1 MTEQQQHLQ
10 NLVNQRQE
18 IVKQIEELQTKM
30 NGAKE
35 LGLKVQGAIEYLEQI
50 GVKLGEEE
58 AEVKETTVVEDIA
71 DELLEE
77 AVAGL

>member
-18 IVKQIEELQTKM
+18 IVKQIEELQSKIT
-30 NGAKE
+30 GAKE

-50 GVKLGEEE
+50 GVKLEEE
-58 AEVKETTVVEDIA
+58 AKVKETTVVEDAA

>member
-1 MTEQQQHLQ
+1 M
-10 NLVNQRQE
+10 NQRQE
-18 IVKQIEELQTKM
+18 IVKQIEELQSKIT
-30 NGAKE
+30 GAKE

-50 GVKLGEEE
+50 GVKLEGE
-58 AEVKETTVVEDIA
+58 AEVKETTVVEDAA

>member
-10 NLVNQRQE
+10 NLVNQRQD
-18 IVKQIEELQTKM
+18 IVKQIEELQTKITS
-30 NGAKE
+30 ARE

-50 GVKLGEEE
+50 GVKLEEE
-58 AEVKETTVVEDIA
+58 AEVKETTVVEDAA

>member
-18 IVKQIEELQTKM
+18 IVKQIEELQSKIT
-30 NGAKE
+30 GAKE

-50 GVKLGEEE
+50 GVKLEEE
-58 AEVKETTVVEDIA
+58 AEVKETTVVEDAA

>member
-50 GVKLGEEE
+50 GVKLEEE
-58 AEVKETTVVEDIA
+58 AEVKETTVVEDTA

>member
-18 IVKQIEELQTKM
+18 IVKQIEELQSKIT
-30 NGAKE
+30 GAKE

-50 GVKLGEEE
+50 GVKLEEE
-58 AEVKETTVVEDIA
+58 VEVKETTVVEDAA

>member
-18 IVKQIEELQTKM
+18 IVKQIEELQSKIT
-30 NGAKE
+30 GAKE

-50 GVKLGEEE
+50 GVKLEEE
-58 AEVKETTVVEDIA
+58 VEVKETTVVEDTA
-71 DELLEE
+71 DQLLEE

>member
-10 NLVNQRQE
+10 NLVTQRQE
-18 IVKQIEELQTKM
+18 IVKQIEELQSKIT
-30 NGAKE
+30 GAKE

-50 GVKLGEEE
+50 GVKLEEE
-58 AEVKETTVVEDIA
+58 AEVKETTVVEDAA

>member
-1 MTEQQQHLQ
+1 MTEQQKHLQ
-10 NLVNQRQE
+10 NLLNQRQE
-18 IVKQIEELQTKM
+18 IVKQIEELQNKI

-50 GVKLGEEE
+50 GVKLEEE
-58 AEVKETTVVEDIA
+58 AEVKETTVVEDTA
-71 DELLEE
+71 DQLLEE

>member
-10 NLVNQRQE
+10 NLLNQRQE
-18 IVKQIEELQTKM
+18 IVKQIEELQTKIT
-30 NGAKE
+30 GAKE

-50 GVKLGEEE
+50 GVKLEEE
-58 AEVKETTVVEDIA
+58 AEVKETTVVEDAA

>member
-18 IVKQIEELQTKM
+18 IVKQIEELQSKIT
-30 NGAKE
+30 GAKE

-50 GVKLGEEE
+50 GVKLEEE
-58 AEVKETTVVEDIA
+58 AEVKETTVVEDTA

>member
-18 IVKQIEELQTKM
+18 IVKQIEELQSKIT
-30 NGAKE
+30 GAKE

-50 GVKLGEEE
+50 GVKLEEE
-58 AEVKETTVVEDIA
+58 SEVKETTVVEDAA

>member
-10 NLVNQRQE
+10 NLVNQRQD
-18 IVKQIEELQTKM
+18 IVKQIEELQTKITS
-30 NGAKE
+30 ARE

-50 GVKLGEEE
+50 GVKLEEE
-58 AEVKETTVVEDIA
+58 VEVKETTVVEDAA

>member
-18 IVKQIEELQTKM
+18 IVKQIEELQGKIT
-30 NGAKE
+30 GAKE

-50 GVKLGEEE
+50 GVKLEEE
-58 AEVKETTVVEDIA
+58 AEVKETTVVEDAA

>member
-18 IVKQIEELQTKM
+18 IVKQIEELQSKIT
-30 NGAKE
+30 GAKE

-50 GVKLGEEE
+50 GVKLEEE
-58 AEVKETTVVEDIA
+58 VEVKEPTVVEDAA

>member
-18 IVKQIEELQTKM
+18 IVKQIEELQSKIT
-30 NGAKE
+30 GAKE

-50 GVKLGEEE
+50 GVKLEEE
-58 AEVKETTVVEDIA
+58 VEVKETTVVEDTA
-71 DELLEE
+71 DQLLEE
-77 AVAGL
+77 AVEGL

>member
-10 NLVNQRQE
+10 NLVNQRQD
-18 IVKQIEELQTKM
+18 IVKQIEELQTKITS
-30 NGAKE
+30 ARE

-50 GVKLGEEE
+50 GVKLEEE
-58 AEVKETTVVEDIA
+58 AEVKETTVVEDAA

-77 AVAGL
+77 AESGL